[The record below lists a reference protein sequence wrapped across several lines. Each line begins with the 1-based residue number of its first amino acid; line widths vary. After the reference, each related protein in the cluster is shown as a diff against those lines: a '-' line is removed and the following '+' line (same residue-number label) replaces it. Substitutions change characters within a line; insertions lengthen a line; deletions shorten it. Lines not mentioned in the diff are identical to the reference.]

1 MKKIKSGDLTFALT
15 QLSTYIRAGIPLIDS
30 MRILAKQTSDKRQK
44 KIYERVVYDLVT
56 GENFSKALE
65 NQSDVFPRLLINMAK
80 TAEMTGDLPTVLDEM
95 SEYYKSIEATKKQ
108 MISALIYPSLIFVM
122 AIAVV
127 TFCLLYVVPT
137 FASMYE
143 MNNAALPTIT
153 VITLALSSF
162 MQKYWMI
169 IFLVVAFIVVVYTQ
183 VFKNVKSF
191 RRTMQTIY
199 MKIPFIGKT
208 IIYSEVAM
216 FTKTFA
222 SLINHSVNITESMDV
237 LSKISNN
244 EIYKDIINDTLDNL
258 SKGGKISEAFRGK
271 WAFPIVAYEML
282 VTGEATGQLGLMMDK
297 VAEHYNMLHK
307 NAVTALK
314 SLIEPITIV
323 FLAIAVGFILLSMF
337 IPMFDVLGTIS

>member
-1 MKKIKSGDLTFALT
+1 
-15 QLSTYIRAGIPLIDS
+15 
-30 MRILAKQTSDKRQK
+30 
-44 KIYERVVYDLVT
+44 
-56 GENFSKALE
+56 
-65 NQSDVFPRLLINMAK
+65 
-80 TAEMTGDLPTVLDEM
+80 
-95 SEYYKSIEATKKQ
+95 
-108 MISALIYPSLIFVM
+108 
-122 AIAVV
+122 
-127 TFCLLYVVPT
+127 
-137 FASMYE
+137 
-143 MNNAALPTIT
+143 
-153 VITLALSSF
+153 
-162 MQKYWMI
+162 
-169 IFLVVAFIVVVYTQ
+169 
-183 VFKNVKSF
+183 
-191 RRTMQTIY
+191 
-199 MKIPFIGKT
+199 
-208 IIYSEVAM
+208 M
-216 FTKTFA
+216 FTKTFE

-314 SLIEPITIV
+314 SLIEPITII